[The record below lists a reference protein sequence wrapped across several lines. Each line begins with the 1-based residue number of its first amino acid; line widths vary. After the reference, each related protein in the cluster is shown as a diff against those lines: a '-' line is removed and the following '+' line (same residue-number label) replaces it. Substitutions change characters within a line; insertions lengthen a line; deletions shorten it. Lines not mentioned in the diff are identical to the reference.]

1 MKIKRTA
8 TAYVCMNPHQC
19 TACWKCI
26 KNCPRKVIG
35 KTGFLWH
42 RHAIFKNPDA
52 CIGCCKC
59 IKTCPNSMFF
69 KTNATTPTRRI
80 HASVHMERLLP
91 IAFIASAITGFGLHT
106 AAGHDTSHE
115 NWQMWSVAHT
125 IASLLWLLSA
135 TTHIKRH
142 KLWYKDIAS
151 KGISHKRWITF
162 FLSLLFLMTVCT
174 GIVLITYVT
183 GANSSLGLMHYKLG
197 LLLLTF
203 SLIHILCRK

>member
-8 TAYVCMNPHQC
+8 TAYVCMNPYQC

-42 RHAIFKNPDA
+42 RHVIFKNPDA

-59 IKTCPNSMFF
+59 IKTCPNSVFF

-91 IAFIASAITGFGLHT
+91 IAFIGNAPAIHGEDGFVHT
-106 AAGHDTSHE
+106 LLQMQLFCRRRSGNRSVRGGFAATRQSRCRYGQHQQQRYCVFHSH
-115 NWQMWSVAHT
+115 
-125 IASLLWLLSA
+125 I
-135 TTHIKRH
+135 
-142 KLWYKDIAS
+142 
-151 KGISHKRWITF
+151 
-162 FLSLLFLMTVCT
+162 LFLPFS
-174 GIVLITYVT
+174 ISP
-183 GANSSLGLMHYKLG
+183 SS
-197 LLLLTF
+197 
-203 SLIHILCRK
+203 

>member
-1 MKIKRTA
+1 MHKNMSEQRVLQDERNNSYPQDTC
-8 TAYVCMNPHQC
+8 VCPHG
-19 TACWKCI
+19 AA
-26 KNCPRKVIG
+26 P
-35 KTGFLWH
+35 
-42 RHAIFKNPDA
+42 
-52 CIGCCKC
+52 
-59 IKTCPNSMFF
+59 
-69 KTNATTPTRRI
+69 
-80 HASVHMERLLP
+80 LP

-135 TTHIKRH
+135 TAHIKRH

>member
-1 MKIKRTA
+1 
-8 TAYVCMNPHQC
+8 
-19 TACWKCI
+19 
-26 KNCPRKVIG
+26 
-35 KTGFLWH
+35 
-42 RHAIFKNPDA
+42 
-52 CIGCCKC
+52 
-59 IKTCPNSMFF
+59 
-69 KTNATTPTRRI
+69 
-80 HASVHMERLLP
+80 
-91 IAFIASAITGFGLHT
+91 
-106 AAGHDTSHE
+106 
-115 NWQMWSVAHT
+115 MWSVAHT

-135 TTHIKRH
+135 TAHIKRH

-203 SLIHILCRK
+203 SLIHILYRK